1 MLAPNTRS
9 YNIRREKGLIRD
21 PKTGKVGPNRSPG
34 LRYTELADEMVVKF
48 GRVGQKALKVYIYD
62 CQYII
67 NSESTPHT
75 SYLSFQGWYNYDK
88 KIGKGRKP
96 LLSSEIQELVDK
108 YSTNSPN
115 RGRKLE
121 KDEIVERIMFPL
133 VNEGFKILEER
144 IASDP
149 ADIDII
155 YLYGYGFPAWKGT
168 SGQGTF
174 K

>member
-1 MLAPNTRS
+1 MP
-9 YNIRREKGLIRD
+9 
-21 PKTGKVGPNRSPG
+21 
-34 LRYTELADEMVVKF
+34 
-48 GRVGQKALKVYIYD
+48 
-62 CQYII
+62 
-67 NSESTPHT
+67 
-75 SYLSFQGWYNYDK
+75 
-88 KIGKGRKP
+88 
-96 LLSSEIQELVDK
+96 SSEIQELIDK
-108 YSTNSPN
+108 YSTHSPN